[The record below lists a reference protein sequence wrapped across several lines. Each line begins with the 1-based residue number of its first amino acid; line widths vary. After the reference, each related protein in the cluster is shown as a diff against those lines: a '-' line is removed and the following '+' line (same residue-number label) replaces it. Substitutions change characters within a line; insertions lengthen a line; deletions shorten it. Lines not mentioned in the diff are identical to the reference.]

1 MGGLISN
8 ASVKKYIYRNEIS
21 YRMVISI
28 AKMYWSC
35 QYKKEML
42 KYGLMLIKPDAL
54 IMGKTSEIFSI
65 LQEAGYELIYYVWKK
80 IDSVRSAELWKY
92 SWVNTSLECILIN
105 QKLFSMH
112 DSLILILRTH
122 NTCKKSA
129 CEMLTDLKG
138 SAIGSKRKPYQIREK
153 IKPINYVLNYVHTSD
168 DIDDF
173 LRELGI
179 LLDWGELIQA
189 FEAMAINNITAY
201 PNIEEPIISKPNY
214 TLDRWLKKIQAK
226 MKCSNISLS
235 EKKYLMKNIQ
245 ILKNYTEH
253 KISLNFL
260 RILYR
265 NELIEWDF
273 ETLVVLSNNINY
285 LE

>member
-1 MGGLISN
+1 MSESISN

-21 YRMVISI
+21 YRMVISM

-42 KYGLMLIKPDAL
+42 RYGLMLIKPDAL
-54 IMGKTSEIFSI
+54 MTGKISEIFSI
-65 LQEAGYELIYYVWKK
+65 LQEAGYELTYYVRKK
-80 IDSVRSAELWKY
+80 IGSVRSAELWKF
-92 SWVNTSLECILIN
+92 SWVNTSLECILVN

-122 NTCKKSA
+122 DTCKKSV

-138 SAIGSKRKPYQIREK
+138 SAIESKRKPYQIREK

-173 LRELGI
+173 FREIGI

-189 FEAMAINNITAY
+189 FEAMATNNIMAY
-201 PNIEEPIISKPNY
+201 PNIDEPIMSKPNY
-214 TLDRWLKKIQAK
+214 TLDRWLKKIRTK
-226 MKCSNISLS
+226 MKYSKISLS
-235 EKKYLMKNIQ
+235 EKKYLIENIQ
-245 ILKNYTEH
+245 ILKNHTEY

-260 RILYR
+260 HVLSR
-265 NELIEWDF
+265 NNLIEWDF